1 MRQKCTVLWLV
12 SILLLGACSRKEE
25 QPAAPAASAS
35 ALAVRS
41 PVPPPAGRNWPM
53 PSGPMLAIFAG
64 QGVGPIRIGATVA
77 TINRHM
83 ALPCEV
89 KTPTHCRYIGRG
101 VEFELKNGVT
111 ERIRVHRAG
120 RAAGKDESGVERE
133 YGFFNGAIPPDL
145 RFGMTPAAIQEHLG
159 PAERVEKSEP
169 APPNNT
175 AERHFY
181 PGLVV
186 EYDRHSNGNLIMGG
200 VLIEKPAGAA
210 ATASA
215 TSASAPV
222 K

>member
-1 MRQKCTVLWLV
+1 MRQKCTVLGLLAIV
-12 SILLLGACSRKEE
+12 LLGACKRSEKQE
-25 QPAAPAASAS
+25 APPPASAS
-35 ALAVRS
+35 ALAVQS
-41 PVPPPAGRNWPM
+41 SGPPKGRNWPL

-77 TINRHM
+77 TIQRHM
-83 ALPCEV
+83 ALPCDV
-89 KTPTHCRYIGRG
+89 KTATICRYIGRG

-111 ERIRVHRAG
+111 ERIRAHRAG
-120 RAAGKDESGVERE
+120 RAAGKDASGVERE

-145 RFGMTPAAIQEHLG
+145 RFGMTPAAIREHLG
-159 PAERVEKSEP
+159 APTSVEKLEP

-181 PGLVV
+181 PGLII

-200 VLIEKPAGAA
+200 VVIEKRGSEAPA
-210 ATASA
+210 S
-215 TSASAPV
+215 SASAAALPA

>member
-1 MRQKCTVLWLV
+1 MRQKCKVICLV
-12 SILLLGACSRKEE
+12 SLFLLGSCKREEKKEA
-25 QPAAPAASAS
+25 PPAASAP
-35 ALAVRS
+35 A
-41 PVPPPAGRNWPM
+41 PVVNSSGPPVGRNWPL

-64 QGVGPIRIGATVA
+64 QGVGPIRIGATLP
-77 TINRHM
+77 TIQRHM
-83 ALPCEV
+83 ALPCDV

-120 RAAGKDESGVERE
+120 RAAGKDAAGVERE

-159 PAERVEKSEP
+159 PPERVEKIEP
-169 APPNNT
+169 AVPNQT

-186 EYDRHSNGNLIMGG
+186 EYDRHTNGNLIMGG
-200 VLIEKPAGAA
+200 VVIEKKASEAPAPSTGS
-210 ATASA
+210 ATASG
-215 TSASAPV
+215 